1 MILLLAVL
9 AGLIAGLAR
18 ATYHRSGYHI
28 PDLRLWWLAILAVLP
43 QLLAFHLPYTRDIF
57 PEGWVQAA
65 LVSSQLLLMVFALLN
80 LDKPGFWMLS
90 LGLLLNLT
98 VIGLNGGLMPISPG
112 TVKLLAPNAPEGSW
126 QVGERLGTTK
136 DIVLPIEEMKLGLLS
151 DRFLLPDWVPYHV
164 AFSLGDLFIALGAFW
179 FLWSFGNP
187 GTRTS

>member
-1 MILLLAVL
+1 LILLLAVL

-43 QLLAFHLPYTRDIF
+43 QLLAF
-57 PEGWVQAA
+57 
-65 LVSSQLLLMVFALLN
+65 
-80 LDKPGFWMLS
+80 
-90 LGLLLNLT
+90 LLNLT